1 MDTTRINHNNSGHKY
16 RIAVDIAKEG
26 SHIWDLTP
34 YFKGRVGDNN
44 FGLQVTWYYQGQLMN
59 VVGMKPYI
67 EGLVG
72 QYSFGKNGEIDMDPD
87 AVPVRYD
94 GSPDDCEEAGK
105 ATLYFPSQMFPKE
118 GIFKGFIG
126 VKDDR
131 DGSKNPQISGVTIW
145 FKVLPGIAQMG
156 HACDAYVDELDKALQ
171 NFKVKLDQHDKD
183 YQTQLQQVIDDA
195 RNTYETE
202 TKNSHD
208 AALAA
213 NAELSK
219 LREDITKASHSIGD
233 VQNQIDA
240 DNIVTTNDF
249 KKVTDETKNLINDR
263 LKHISSNPETFASL
277 DALKAK
283 YPSGADGLFRVGN
296 EGYIWENNAW
306 TSTGEIAST
315 MISDADFNQRLGS
328 FMFFDNDQHVEITE
342 RYSDDLSAHVGTMTV
357 SNGILIYLADQG
369 YFKSTDTLNL
379 KYTYTQTQVDQ
390 NGCMTLYFDNSSQ
403 LYFAFKPVRR
413 NDVKLF
419 SIYKGKIYGGI
430 NTDRIYVNGVNYG
443 GWGSDSIYGYAML
456 LPMFPD
462 DDNHI
467 EVEYKN
473 DKDNWKY
480 KVTYSSMNIIGSNGS
495 HVTAGSGTVEG
506 QGNAITPL
514 NLYYSSEDKNCYLD
528 THGHNSND
536 YFIGTLYGQYV
547 YGQNVDAFIV
557 NGIDKGGFGHKNRS
571 LQVMAAAGDDPIK
584 VSLKNWE
591 YSVAVP
597 PTLNFID
604 ADCNHWGYRGRSQN
618 LSFEGQAGMTIN
630 LFYSDENKEFY
641 LDEFS
646 HSSHDYHISTLYG
659 DHSYG
664 SNNEAIIVN
673 NIANGGWGSD
683 SIYGYAMLL
692 PMFPD
697 DDNHIEVEY
706 KNDKDN
712 WKYKV
717 TYSSMNIIGS
727 NGSHVTAGS
736 GTVEGQGNA
745 ITPLNL
751 YYSSEDKNCYL
762 DTHGHNSNDYFIGTL
777 YGQYAYGQNVD
788 AFVVNGFSKGGF
800 GKSYRPYTLTDW
812 RIDAENSQE
821 SNIVWFGDSTFAGY
835 KVQDPKNIAAN
846 YINNFLVTNFPK
858 VRSYNCSISGW
869 TTWALAD
876 AFEKQIANIPTPKLV
891 LMGGGIN
898 DVSGGMAS
906 GERIVQSREGL
917 RNFVRKVQS
926 IGAVPI
932 ICTTQASM
940 LLYARYAEGGDWDL
954 EQNWYAR
961 INEMRRDFA
970 KENNLPLLDMEKFD
984 TAFIEYGPS
993 KLNEMFD
1000 DQMHG
1005 HDPINRFEAQLVM
1018 AYLSKDQLDFINH
1031 DQIIDLSTM
1040 KAKSTSEYNKTNQ
1053 ELDDPVLNA
1062 KGFKSHMVRS
1072 NVDSDLTII
1081 DYQFFIPASEEQ
1093 YYLNGYNLGDPV
1105 NVSLNGDI
1113 TQLTGTQKVA
1123 TLEPGYYHVIVK
1135 PTTANINFVGLR
1147 IETNNLT
1154 ESTVQPAE
1162 TTDKK

>member
-1 MDTTRINHNNSGHKY
+1 M
-16 RIAVDIAKEG
+16 AVKADITIDIDKQVG
-26 SHIWDLTP
+26 NLQNLTNI
-34 YFKGRVGDNN
+34 YNARVGDNKTP
-44 FGLQVTWYYQGQLMN
+44 LTVLWR
-59 VVGMKPYI
+59 
-67 EGLVG
+67 
-72 QYSFGKNGEIDMDPD
+72 KNGMALNLKGLHAFI
-87 AVPVRYD
+87 AGKVGD
-94 GSPDDCEEAGK
+94 GSYNAETDKVD
-105 ATLYFPSQMFPKE
+105 FPVGTPV
-118 GIFKGFIG
+118 
-126 VKDDR
+126 VKYED
-131 DGSKNPQISGVTIW
+131 DGSGTLDNGQSGLTTLLIPKQMWAKTGLFAGYIGLKDENGSVFTSKDIF
-145 FKVLPGIAQMG
+145 FKVLGNVL
-156 HACDAYVDELDKALQ
+156 DAGVAINYFIDDFSKVIQNSKLKLQ
-171 NFKVKLDQHDKD
+171 KN
-183 YQTQLQQVIDDA
+183 IDDA
-195 RNTYETE
+195 RNAYESE
-202 TKNSHD
+202 TKNAHD

-213 NAELSK
+213 NAELSE

-240 DNIVTTNDF
+240 DDIVTTNEF

-283 YPSGADGLFRVGN
+283 YPNGADGLFRVGN

-342 RYSDDLSAHVGTMTV
+342 RYSDDLSAQVGTMTV
-357 SNGILIYLADQG
+357 SKGILIYLADQG

-413 NDVKLF
+413 NDLKLF

-443 GWGSDSIYGYAML
+443 GWGSDSVYGYAML

-462 DDNHI
+462 NDNHI

-506 QGNAITPL
+506 QSNAITPL
-514 NLYYSSEDKNCYLD
+514 NLYYS
-528 THGHNSND
+528 
-536 YFIGTLYGQYV
+536 
-547 YGQNVDAFIV
+547 
-557 NGIDKGGFGHKNRS
+557 
-571 LQVMAAAGDDPIK
+571 P
-584 VSLKNWE
+584 
-591 YSVAVP
+591 
-597 PTLNFID
+597 
-604 ADCNHWGYRGRSQN
+604 
-618 LSFEGQAGMTIN
+618 
-630 LFYSDENKEFY
+630 
-641 LDEFS
+641 
-646 HSSHDYHISTLYG
+646 
-659 DHSYG
+659 
-664 SNNEAIIVN
+664 
-673 NIANGGWGSD
+673 
-683 SIYGYAMLL
+683 
-692 PMFPD
+692 
-697 DDNHIEVEY
+697 
-706 KNDKDN
+706 
-712 WKYKV
+712 
-717 TYSSMNIIGS
+717 
-727 NGSHVTAGS
+727 
-736 GTVEGQGNA
+736 
-745 ITPLNL
+745 
-751 YYSSEDKNCYL
+751 EDKNCYL

-800 GKSYRPYTLTDW
+800 GKPYRPYTLTDW

-835 KVQDPKNIAAN
+835 KVKDSKNIAAN

-891 LMGGGIN
+891 LIGGGIN
-898 DVSGGMAS
+898 DVSGGMGS
-906 GERIVQSREGL
+906 GKRIVQSREGL
-917 RNFVRKVQS
+917 RNFVRKIQS

-961 INEMRRDFA
+961 INEMRREFA

-1053 ELDDPVLNA
+1053 ELDDPVFNA

-1105 NVSLNGDI
+1105 NVSLNGNI

-1147 IETNNLT
+1147 IETDNLT
-1154 ESTVQPAE
+1154 KSTVKPASGTTPATPQP
-1162 TTDKK
+1162 TTPQVQPTEPKQ